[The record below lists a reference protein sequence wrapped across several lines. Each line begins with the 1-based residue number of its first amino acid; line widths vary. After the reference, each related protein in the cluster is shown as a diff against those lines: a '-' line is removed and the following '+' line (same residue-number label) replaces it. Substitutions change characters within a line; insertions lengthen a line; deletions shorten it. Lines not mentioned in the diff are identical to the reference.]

1 MVKLRI
7 QVMMCAIALVLMSAC
22 SSSESTP
29 TGSTTASTM
38 SAKVNGTSWV
48 STVTGGTNDGDGGM
62 IITGSYNGVGISL
75 GLTEARTPGEYK
87 IGTPNV
93 ENVASVTESATK
105 LWMAGDEFG
114 SGSVTFTKLTSTD
127 AEGTFT
133 VTLVPSPLHP
143 AATGNKVITEG
154 KFSVKFTK

>member
-1 MVKLRI
+1 MVKSRI
-7 QVMMCAIALVLMSAC
+7 QVMMCAITLLLMSAC

-48 STVTGGTNDGDGGM
+48 STVTGGTYDDGDM

-93 ENVASVTESATK
+93 ENIASVTESATK
-105 LWMAGDEFG
+105 LWMAGDDFG